1 MLRWLTLSPMRLL
14 GFIFFFCSVCLQV
27 SAQKLKWEQT
37 TVNFGTVRD
46 WNSPPATFTFT
57 NSGKERLMFLPQ
69 KHTRD
74 VMVQY
79 PNRAIQPGET
89 GEIVII
95 YYTAETGP
103 FSRTVEI
110 YTNASNKAE
119 QLVVKGNIK
128 TIYANA
134 LTACPSFQESAPVR
148 QSEPNVVQVVD
159 ASTNRPIPNAQVEI
173 LDRGIRKA
181 INGTNLDG
189 VAVNWIEPDNY
200 IVIASKD
207 GYDRLEENV
216 TFTKRNRSHVVYLK
230 RTPSETEEPLVEV
243 AADAEKYRNEL
254 ASVKPRQSKIVPD
267 KFDEPVAEQPIDLG
281 INTNEQFAEE
291 VEETPLQEFDL
302 GITTN
307 DVLAE
312 EIAEA
317 SAEPE
322 SLNTSSNDQW
332 NQPVAASIETAEIPE
347 MPLEELDLGI
357 NLNDQLD
364 ELNTKEPEMTV
375 EQQVEAALAE
385 AESATESELSGSE
398 EEPEFS
404 SERYRPNNVL
414 LLLDVSGSMNDD
426 GKMDKLKSS
435 IRRLVLMLREVD
447 VLTMIAYNS
456 TSWEVLPPTP
466 VADNLAIIALVDS
479 LKPYGYTNGVKG
491 MESAYQSLERQL
503 IVGGNNQ
510 LIIATDGKFN
520 SSKFS
525 EKEAL
530 QLVKDNSDKG
540 IVLSIIGFGDD
551 KEAGRL
557 MKKLAG
563 SGGGSFLQV
572 NTDEDPTELLAEE
585 IKLRSHK

>member
-1 MLRWLTLSPMRLL
+1 MRLL

-79 PNRAIQPGET
+79 PNRAIQPGEI

-216 TFTKRNRSHVVYLK
+216 TFTKRNRLHVVYLK
-230 RTPSETEEPLVEV
+230 RTPSETEEPLDEV
-243 AADAEKYRNEL
+243 VADAEKYRNEL

-291 VEETPLQEFDL
+291 VEETPLEEFDL

-317 SAEPE
+317 SEDPE
-322 SLNTSSNDQW
+322 SINASSNDQW

-357 NLNDQLD
+357 NLNAQLD

-385 AESATESELSGSE
+385 AESAIESELSGSE

-426 GKMDKLKSS
+426 EKMDKLKSS

-585 IKLRSHK
+585 IKLRSQK

>member
-37 TVNFGTVRD
+37 TVKFGTVRD

-216 TFTKRNRSHVVYLK
+216 TFTKRNRSQVVYLK
-230 RTPSETEEPLVEV
+230 RTPSETEEPLDEV
-243 AADAEKYRNEL
+243 VADAEKYRNEL

-291 VEETPLQEFDL
+291 IEETPLEEFDL

-322 SLNTSSNDQW
+322 SINTSSNDQW

-357 NLNDQLD
+357 NLNAQLD
-364 ELNTKEPEMTV
+364 ELNTKESEMTV

-385 AESATESELSGSE
+385 AESAIESELSGSE

-414 LLLDVSGSMNDD
+414 LLLDVSGSMSDD

-456 TSWEVLPPTP
+456 TSWEVLPPTQ

-491 MESAYQSLERQL
+491 MESAYHSLERQL

-572 NTDEDPTELLAEE
+572 NTNEDPTELLAEE
-585 IKLRSHK
+585 IKLRSQK

>member
-89 GEIVII
+89 AEIVII

-119 QLVVKGNIK
+119 QLVLKGNIK

-230 RTPSETEEPLVEV
+230 RTPSETEEPLDEV

-254 ASVKPRQSKIVPD
+254 ASVKPRQSKIVSD

-291 VEETPLQEFDL
+291 VEETPLEEFDL

-322 SLNTSSNDQW
+322 SLNTSSNDKW
-332 NQPVAASIETAEIPE
+332 NQPVATPIETAGIPK
-347 MPLEELDLGI
+347 MPLEELELGI

-364 ELNTKEPEMTV
+364 ELNTNEPEMTV

-385 AESATESELSGSE
+385 AESATESELSGSQ

-503 IVGGNNQ
+503 IEGGNNQ

-557 MKKLAG
+557 MKKLAS

-585 IKLRSHK
+585 IKLRSQK

>member
-216 TFTKRNRSHVVYLK
+216 TFTKRNRSQVVYLK
-230 RTPSETEEPLVEV
+230 RTPSETEEPLDEV
-243 AADAEKYRNEL
+243 VADAEKYRNQL

-291 VEETPLQEFDL
+291 VEETPLEEFDL

-317 SAEPE
+317 SEAPE
-322 SLNTSSNDQW
+322 SINASSNDQW

-385 AESATESELSGSE
+385 AESAIESELWGSE

-426 GKMDKLKSS
+426 EKMDKLKSS

-491 MESAYQSLERQL
+491 MESAYQSLEKQL

-585 IKLRSHK
+585 IKLRSQK